1 MEKSYNSS
9 LKTLQAAPKS
19 SPSPTPKKTSPKPK
33 PTKPCKKSSQPTY
46 STPSA
51 VTWYKLLKLVWSIVT
66 SKFWRK
72 KH

>member
-1 MEKSYNSS
+1 ME
-9 LKTLQAAPKS
+9 KTLQLVFKKLQAAAKS

-33 PTKPCKKSSQPTY
+33 PTQPCKKSSQPTF

>member
-1 MEKSYNSS
+1 MENLYNSS
-9 LKTLQAAPKS
+9 LKTPQAAPKS

-33 PTKPCKKSSQPTY
+33 LTQQCKKSSQPTF